1 MLDPISAIGTAK
13 TVYDVLS
20 IAVKGLNKLI
30 NKDHPLI
37 RKVDG
42 AYQVAVDLFFEQNNE
57 IEDKGSLFLE
67 RPENIS
73 IIENALVYHPIPL
86 SQVKLNLQH
95 HIQDSYASEEDQ
107 NRFISLL
114 EEELSKDVELAL
126 LMNYNQ
132 ATHSITQQTP
142 ILFEIYDLVNRISG
156 IKEKTT
162 VNEIMRQLEIAS
174 LCILSIPSE
183 IGGITITRK
192 IGTDILEWVNRDHNH
207 DQLNGE
213 DNALM
218 FVGSAGCGKSVII
231 KQLYT
236 TCNQL
241 QIPILVIKA
250 DLKEASDF
258 EELSKQL
265 NLSISILDLID
276 YMGTQLNKPI
286 IVIDQLDSLSQYLSM
301 DRKYI
306 HCYIDLIRYIR
317 KYNNINLIISCR
329 KYDLQNDDVIR
340 SIKASRVIEVSPL
353 TEGEIIS
360 ITSILGIDYHALPAN
375 VKTLCGLP
383 YNLHLISELHKES
396 VDVTQLT
403 TSLKI
408 HQKIWEEKI
417 EKRFSGAKGSKVKEL
432 VRLITARITKTSVM
446 HIPKDPYLSEFL
458 DVIRDLVSDSI
469 LVDNQ
474 GAVSFYH
481 ASLYDFC
488 FARHFIRECTDLVEY
503 VLKSDQGFFIRPQ
516 IKMIL
521 DYLRDLDIDKYIH
534 YFTMLL
540 GGENVR
546 FHIKLLLIDQL
557 GFRNELFSDEE
568 IVSEYIFNSRP
579 ELVTHFIDAISSP
592 SWLNVFLKNNR
603 VLWCLTNANNDARVH
618 LISKLSQ
625 LSDRFPKDIEH
636 ILLQF
641 SSHLNPAEIHW
652 IVLRMSGQPS
662 SNVMDLLIN
671 TFNSIQTDDEY
682 SPDDLYKLIVR
693 RDPKKGIDLLFSRIK
708 DRIEREDWDATSHR
722 HDIPNYWEFEAIKNC
737 LKDSALQKVVLSRSL
752 EAIHTIIQKNK
763 FDESPFYRDRGFY
776 SIENFESNLYQH
788 WAWFTEIKAS
798 LCELVKTNSDI
809 VKEIIDPYTQTLS
822 HTVVSLLLQ
831 VYSNNVPVFIDEI
844 FKLALMEHV
853 LTDNGRVG
861 YYILSCIE
869 SGFML
874 LNEDQQLE
882 LIQFVMRCPF
892 EDEVYYLKKGIKEN
906 IAKEIASVSFKEWF
920 RRTGYYRFRIL
931 STIGEYNLSR
941 YPEAISKLN
950 VLTRKFGIFRN
961 VLDTEPKGGVV
972 GPPLESRAYQNM
984 TTKQWLR
991 SMKLFNSDYDHHSSK
1006 RGFLKGGLIEHSRVF
1021 EAAVRENPDK
1031 FYNTVMIVSQT
1042 PAIDRQYLAAG
1053 IGGLVDNYKDIQQLK
1068 QLLFVSYKTD
1078 HFWCV
1083 HQIIKLAQ
1091 SLLKQEH
1098 STEVYRVIVFYVDQY
1113 CDQEIDSWEKG
1124 YYGNSPLT
1132 AAINSTI
1139 GTAIWA
1145 LLDCAD
1151 YPEFVDDVFE
1161 VLERNVSK
1169 FSIASRVCL
1178 LHNMYGLIR
1187 SDKTRSYELTKL
1199 TIADKS
1205 PIIIE
1210 EAIRV
1215 FYYLMTEYDEFVY
1228 ENVAYLIESGQI
1240 RDDSSYDLIG
1250 RLCVSANVWR
1260 RHYCSK
1266 LLQTWIA
1273 ISNRTRESV
1282 VPDLVGL
1289 LGNEDNEYS
1298 EIAASVLRQ
1307 ILEYNDNGIS
1317 RRFDDGFRKV
1327 SDKCIQ
1333 RHNDFLFDYISKG
1346 YAKNNAYHLLK
1357 YLVNMSSSYP
1367 DKVFQ
1372 LVKDHSLFETP
1383 DLSFNAIEDEL
1394 VNIYITIYNY
1404 TKDKCIK
1411 DGAIRLFDSIL
1422 QNPKYNRRTR
1432 EILDSYDLREV
1443 ASR

>member
-1 MLDPISAIGTAK
+1 MLDPISAFGTAK

-20 IAVKGLNKLI
+20 IAAKGLNKLI

-42 AYQVAVDLFFEQNNE
+42 SYQKAVDLFYEQNHE
-57 IEDKGSLFLE
+57 IDDKGSLFLE
-67 RPENIS
+67 RTENIS

-95 HIQDSYASEEDQ
+95 HIHDSYASEDDQ

-132 ATHSITQQTP
+132 AAHSITQQTP
-142 ILFEIYDLVNRISG
+142 ILFEIYNLVTRISG
-156 IKEKTT
+156 IKEKAN
-162 VNEIMRQLEIAS
+162 VNEIMRQLDIAS

-192 IGTDILEWVNRDHNH
+192 IEADILEWVNRDHNH

-250 DLKEASDF
+250 DLNEARDF

-276 YMGTQLNKPI
+276 YMGTQLNNPI

-329 KYDLQNDDVIR
+329 KYDLQKDDVIR
-340 SIKASRVIEVSPL
+340 NIKASRIIEVSPL
-353 TEGEIIS
+353 TDGEIKS
-360 ITSILGIDYHALPAN
+360 ITSILGINYDALPTN

-383 YNLHLISELHKES
+383 YFLHLISELHKER

-432 VRLITARITKTSVM
+432 LRFITDRITKTCVM
-446 HIPKDPYLSEFL
+446 HIPKDPYLSEYL

-474 GAVSFYH
+474 GSVSFYH

-488 FARHFIRECTDLVEY
+488 FARHFILECTDLVEY

-521 DYLRDLDIDKYIH
+521 DYLRDLDIDKYIY
-534 YFTMLL
+534 YFSTLL

-557 GFRNELFSDEE
+557 GFRNELFSEEE

-579 ELVTHFIDAISSP
+579 ELVTYFIDAISSP
-592 SWLNVFLKNNR
+592 SWLNIFLKNNR
-603 VLWCLTNANNDARVH
+603 VLWCLTNANNDVRVH

-671 TFNSIQTDDEY
+671 TFNSIPTDDEY

-693 RDPKKGIDLLFSRIK
+693 RDPKKGIDLLSSRIE
-708 DRIEREDWDATSHR
+708 DRIESENWEATSLK
-722 HDIPNYWEFEAIKNC
+722 HDIPSYWEIKAISIC
-737 LKDSALQKVVLSRSL
+737 LRDSSLQKRVLSVSL
-752 EAIHTIIQKNK
+752 RAICKIIEKTK

-798 LCELVKTNSDI
+798 LCELVKTDSDV
-809 VKEIIDPYTQTLS
+809 VKEIIGPYTQTLS
-822 HTVVSLLLQ
+822 HSMVSLLLE

-844 FKLALMEHV
+844 FQLALMEHIIA
-853 LTDNGRVG
+853 DNGRIG
-861 YYILSCIE
+861 YYILSCTE

-874 LNEDQQLE
+874 LNKDQQAE
-882 LIQFVMRCPF
+882 LIRFVMGCSF
-892 EDEVYYLKKGIKEN
+892 KDEIHYLKKGIREN
-906 IAKEIASVSFKEWF
+906 IAKDKASVSFKEWF
-920 RRTGYYRFRIL
+920 RRIGYYRFRIL
-931 STIGEYNLSR
+931 SVIGETNLSQF
-941 YPEAISKLN
+941 PEARVALE
-950 VLTRKFGIFRN
+950 VLKRKFGTFRN
-961 VLDTEPKGGVV
+961 TIDTKPKGGFV

-984 TTKQWLR
+984 TGKQWLR
-991 SMKLFNSDYDHHSSK
+991 SMKLFNSEYDHHSLK
-1006 RGFLKGGLIEHSRVF
+1006 RGFLKGGLMEHARVF

-1031 FYNTVMIVSQT
+1031 LFTTVMILSQT

-1053 IGGLVDNYKDIQQLK
+1053 IGGLVDTYRDVHQLK
-1068 QLLFVSYKTD
+1068 QLLFASKYTD

-1083 HQIIKLAQ
+1083 HQLIKLAQ

-1098 STEVYRVIVFYVDQY
+1098 STEVFGVIVFYVDQY

-1124 YYGNSPLT
+1124 YFGNSPLT
-1132 AAINSTI
+1132 TAINSTI

-1151 YPEFVDDVFE
+1151 YPEFVDDVLE

-1187 SDKTRSYELTKL
+1187 SDKARSYELIKL
-1199 TIADKS
+1199 TITDKS

-1228 ENVAYLIESGQI
+1228 ENMSYLIRSDQI
-1240 RDDSSYDLIG
+1240 HDDSSYDLIG

-1260 RHYCSK
+1260 LHYCSK

-1273 ISNRTRESV
+1273 ISGRTRESV

-1289 LGNEDNEYS
+1289 LGHDNKEYS
-1298 EIAASVLRQ
+1298 DIAASCLRQ
-1307 ILEYNDNGIS
+1307 ILEYKDNGIS
-1317 RRFDDGFRKV
+1317 QKFDDGFRKV
-1327 SDKCIQ
+1327 SDKCMH
-1333 RHNDFLFDYISKG
+1333 RHHDFILEYITHGFARS
-1346 YAKNNAYHLLK
+1346 NAYHLLK
-1357 YLVNMSSSYP
+1357 YLLRMSSSCP
-1367 DKVFQ
+1367 DMVFR
-1372 LVKDHSLFETP
+1372 LVEDHSWFETP
-1383 DLSFNAIEDEL
+1383 DLSFNSIEDEL
-1394 VNIYITIYNY
+1394 VDIYITIYNY
-1404 TKDKCIK
+1404 TQDKCIK
-1411 DGAIRLFDSIL
+1411 DSTIRLFDAIL
-1422 QNPKYNRRTR
+1422 QDPKYNRRTR
-1432 EILDSYDLREV
+1432 EILNSYDLREV
-1443 ASR
+1443 VSR

>member
-1 MLDPISAIGTAK
+1 MLDPISAVGTVK
-13 TVYDVLS
+13 TVYDVIS
-20 IAVKGLNKLI
+20 FAVKGLNKLI

-37 RKVDG
+37 KKIDN
-42 AYQVAVDLFFEQNNE
+42 AYQAAVDIFFEQYSE
-57 IEDKGSLFLE
+57 ISDKGLLFLE
-67 RPENIS
+67 RVENMS
-73 IIENALVYHPIPL
+73 FIEDALVYHPIPL

-95 HIQDSYASEEDQ
+95 YVKDSYATPKDQ
-107 NRFISLL
+107 ERFISLL
-114 EEELSKDVELAL
+114 KSELMKDVDLAL
-126 LMNYNQ
+126 LMNHKQ
-132 ATHSITQQTP
+132 DAQSITQLTP
-142 ILFEIYDLVNRISG
+142 ILFDIYKLVKQISG
-156 IKEKTT
+156 IREKMSE
-162 VNEIMRQLEIAS
+162 NDIIRQLEIAS
-174 LCILSIPSE
+174 LCILSIPSK
-183 IGGITITRK
+183 IGGKTITRK
-192 IGTDILEWVNRDHNH
+192 VEADILEWISREYIH
-207 DQLNGE
+207 DQPNEE
-213 DNALM
+213 DNVLM
-218 FVGSAGCGKSVII
+218 LVGSAGYGKSVLI

-236 TCNQL
+236 KCRQRN
-241 QIPILVIKA
+241 IPILVIKA

-265 NLSISILDLID
+265 NLSISIIDLID
-276 YMGTQLNKPI
+276 YMGTLLNNPVV
-286 IVIDQLDSLSQYLSM
+286 VIDQLDSLSQYLSK

-306 HCYIDLIRYIR
+306 NCYIDLIRYIR

-329 KYDLQNDDVIR
+329 KYDLQNDDAIR
-340 SIKASRVIEVSPL
+340 NIKASRYIEVPPL
-353 TEGEIIS
+353 TEGEIKS
-360 ITSILGIDYHALPAN
+360 ITSILGINYDALPTN

-383 YNLHLISELHKES
+383 YFLHLISELHKER

-403 TSLKI
+403 TTLKI

-417 EKRFSGAKGSKVKEL
+417 EKRYSGNKGTKVKEL
-432 VRLITARITKTSVM
+432 MRFITDRITTTCVM
-446 HIPKDPYLSEFL
+446 HISKDPYLSEYL
-458 DVIRDLVSDSI
+458 DVIKDLLSDSI

-474 GAVSFYH
+474 GAISFYH

-488 FARHFIRECTDLVEY
+488 FARYFILEGKDLVVY
-503 VLKSDQGFFIRPQ
+503 VLESDQGFFIRPQ
-516 IKMIL
+516 LKMIL
-521 DYLRDLDIDKYIH
+521 DYLRDLDSNKYI
-534 YFTMLL
+534 YYIRTLL
-540 GGENVR
+540 GGKNVR
-546 FHIKLLLIDQL
+546 FHIKLLLLDQL
-557 GFRNELFSDEE
+557 GFRSEPLSDEVE
-568 IVSEYIFNSRP
+568 VSEYIFNSLP
-579 ELVTHFIDAISSP
+579 VLVTYFIDAISSS
-592 SWLNVFLKNNR
+592 SWLNALLINHR
-603 VLWCLTNANNDARVH
+603 VSWCLTNANNDLRVH

-625 LSDRFPKDIEH
+625 LSDRFPKDIEN

-662 SNVMDLLIN
+662 TNVMDLLIN
-671 TFNSIQTDDEY
+671 TFKSIPTDDEY

-693 RDPKKGIDLLFSRIK
+693 RDPKKGIDLLFSRIE
-708 DRIEREDWDATSHR
+708 DRIESENWEATSLK
-722 HDIPNYWEFEAIKNC
+722 HDIPNYWEIKAISNC
-737 LKDSALQKVVLSRSL
+737 LRDSSLQKTVLSKSL
-752 EAIHTIIQKNK
+752 RAILKIIEKTK

-861 YYILSCIE
+861 FYILSCIE

-882 LIQFVMRCPF
+882 LIQFVMSCPF

-906 IAKEIASVSFKEWF
+906 IAKEVASVSFKEWF

-931 STIGEYNLSR
+931 SAIGENNLSR
-941 YPEAISKLN
+941 YPEAISKLK
-950 VLTRKFGIFRN
+950 VLTRKYGIFRN

-991 SMKLFNSDYDHHSSK
+991 SMKLFNSDYDHYSSK

-1021 EAAVRENPDK
+1021 EAVVRENPDK
-1031 FYNTVMIVSQT
+1031 FFCSVMTISQT
-1042 PAIDRQYLAAG
+1042 PEIDRQYLAAG

-1078 HFWCV
+1078 HFWCI
-1083 HQIIKLAQ
+1083 HQLIKLAQ

-1098 STEVYRVIVFYVDQY
+1098 STEVFGVIVFYVDQY

-1151 YPEFVDDVFE
+1151 YPEYVDDVFE

-1187 SDKTRSYELTKL
+1187 SDKARSYELIKL
-1199 TIADKS
+1199 TITEKS
-1205 PIIIE
+1205 PILIE

-1228 ENVAYLIESGQI
+1228 ENMSCLIQSDQI
-1240 RDDSSYDLIG
+1240 HDDSSYDLIG

-1260 RHYCSK
+1260 LHYCSK

-1273 ISNRTRESV
+1273 ISGRTRESV

-1289 LGNEDNEYS
+1289 LGHDNKEYS
-1298 EIAASVLRQ
+1298 DTAASCLRQ
-1307 ILEYNDNGIS
+1307 ILEYKDDGIS
-1317 RRFDDGFRKV
+1317 RKFDDGFRKV

-1333 RHNDFLFDYISKG
+1333 RHHDFILEYITHGFARS
-1346 YAKNNAYHLLK
+1346 NAYHLLK
-1357 YLVNMSSSYP
+1357 YLLRMSSSYP
-1367 DKVFQ
+1367 DMVFR
-1372 LVKDHSLFETP
+1372 LVEDHSWFEAP
-1383 DLSFNAIEDEL
+1383 DLSFNSIEDEL
-1394 VNIYITIYNY
+1394 VDIYITIYNY
-1404 TKDKCIK
+1404 TQDKCIK
-1411 DGAIRLFDSIL
+1411 DSTIRLFDAIL
-1422 QNPKYNRRTR
+1422 QDPKYNRRTR
-1432 EILDSYDLREV
+1432 EILNSYDLREEV
-1443 ASR
+1443 S